1 MLSMCPC
8 YLIHCD
14 LKGRRNPRSALLRL
28 INGPRAELVDRKT
41 ERNTNT
47 LLSLADGGNDF
58 AVSKKPCEES
68 QCPCFNERVP
78 CQEIDPYWSE
88 DTEEH
93 WCIPLSGDNDDEY
106 TYKARHTETCL
117 LYEFN
122 VIDFIFTLTVI
133 WMTTNAISPLM
144 IESMIRQRMHWW
156 INPANQVLAE
166 FVDSSHV
173 CSTIKLWTFP
183 TCR

>member
-117 LYEFN
+117 LY
-122 VIDFIFTLTVI
+122 IFTLTV
-133 WMTTNAISPLM
+133 WFEWQPMPFPLWWLNQWLGKEC
-144 IESMIRQRMHWW
+144 IDESIQPIKYW
-156 INPANQVLAE
+156 L
-166 FVDSSHV
+166 SS
-173 CSTIKLWTFP
+173 
-183 TCR
+183 